1 MLKKYNLETEEI
13 QRILSLHE
21 SYKKTLMKEQA
32 QATTKKSRAEL
43 EQFFSKA
50 KALGCLKDQN
60 LVFDSFFN
68 IKGENRSY
76 IKGPSKQDNTK
87 VKRIYD
93 DFTWSVVD
101 PASGAIIRQG
111 SWSCPQLQSKAPE
124 EVNNKLNDSK
134 KEGMKKAETTDL
146 NDSQKD
152 ILAIIKPMGW
162 FHEPKPSDVQ
172 IDQGFFEKLDLTNQ
186 FNQPKEGDEEFVD
199 NSGLVNKWKK
209 YFPITQF
216 KEGFFVYK
224 KAKPSLPTVTSQ
236 EGLKPTAESCK
247 TAIETLWNDVQNP
260 MSYSLTDQEK
270 IDYKKMVEV
279 CAQPE
284 NAGKF
289 LLRFGLKDKL
299 KDLVNSKYRINSR
312 L

>member
-1 MLKKYNLETEEI
+1 MKKYNLETEEI

-32 QATTKKSRAEL
+32 TTKKSRAEL

-50 KALGCLKDQN
+50 KASGCLKNIDF
-60 LVFDSFFN
+60 VIDSFFN
-68 IKGENRSY
+68 KPGETRSY
-76 IKGPSKQDNTK
+76 IKGPSKQNPNN

-93 DFTWSVVD
+93 DFTWTVVD
-101 PASGAIIRQG
+101 PASGTIIRQG
-111 SWSCPQLQSKAPE
+111 SWSCPQLQPKE
-124 EVNNKLNDSK
+124 LEKVDNKPNDPK
-134 KEGMKKAETTDL
+134 KEGMKMAETTDL
-146 NDSQKD
+146 NQSQKD
-152 ILAIIKPMGW
+152 ILDIIKPMGW

-172 IDQGFFEKLDLTNQ
+172 IDQGFFEKLDLSNQ
-186 FNQPKEGDEEFVD
+186 FNKPKEGDQEFVD
-199 NSGLVNKWKK
+199 NSGLVDKWNK
-209 YFPITQF
+209 YFPKTQF

-236 EGLKPTAESCK
+236 EGLKPTTEACK
-247 TAIETLWNDVQNP
+247 IAIESLWNDVQNP

-284 NAGKF
+284 NASKF

>member
-21 SYKKTLMKEQA
+21 SYKKTLMKEQT
-32 QATTKKSRAEL
+32 TTKKSRAEL

-50 KALGCLKDQN
+50 KALGCLKDQS

-68 IKGENRSY
+68 KPGENRSY

-101 PASGAIIRQG
+101 PASGAVIRQG
-111 SWSCPQLQSKAPE
+111 SWSCPQLQSKEPGK
-124 EVNNKLNDSK
+124 VDNKLDDK
-134 KEGMKKAETTDL
+134 KDGEKKGETTEL
-146 NDSQKD
+146 SQSQKD
-152 ILAIIKPMGW
+152 VLSIIKPMGW
-162 FHEPKPSDVQ
+162 FNEPAPSEVKV
-172 IDQGFFEKLDLTNQ
+172 DQGLFEKIDLTGTKNA
-186 FNQPKEGDEEFVD
+186 PKEGDEEFID
-199 NSGLVNKWKK
+199 TEGLVAKYQK
-209 YFPITQF
+209 YFPATQF
-216 KEGFFVYK
+216 PNGFFIYK
-224 KAKPSLPTVTSQ
+224 KAQSSLPTVTSKQ
-236 EGLKPTAESCK
+236 GLKPTTESCK
-247 TAIETLWNDVQNP
+247 IAIETLWNDVQNP

-270 IDYKKMVEV
+270 MDYKKMVEV
-279 CAQPE
+279 CTQPE

-289 LLRFGLKDKL
+289 LLRFGLKDKV

>member
-1 MLKKYNLETEEI
+1 MSRIKGDSEEVL
-13 QRILSLHE
+13 RILSLHE
-21 SYKKTLMKEQA
+21 NYKKSLVVEQTVTA
-32 QATTKKSRAEL
+32 PKNRTEL
-43 EQFFSKA
+43 VQFFAKA
-50 KALGCLKDQN
+50 KANKCLNDPN
-60 LVFDSFFN
+60 LKYDAPYRTT
-68 IKGENRSY
+68 GESRGY
-76 IKGPSKQDNTK
+76 IKGPSNRYPGMD
-87 VKRIYD
+87 KRIYD
-93 DFTWSVVD
+93 DFTVEVIDPSSLAVIVSTTWACDALKNVVD
-101 PASGAIIRQG
+101 P
-111 SWSCPQLQSKAPE
+111 
-124 EVNNKLNDSK
+124 NKDDPK
-134 KEGMKKAETTDL
+134 KEGAKKGGTTDL
-146 NDSQKD
+146 NDNQKD

-172 IDQGFFEKLDLTNQ
+172 IDQGFFEKLDLTGAQNK
-186 FNQPKEGDEEFVD
+186 PKEGDQEFVD
-199 NSGLVNKWKK
+199 NSGLVAKWKQ
-209 YFPITQF
+209 YFPETQF
-216 KEGFFVYK
+216 KEGFFIYK

-236 EGLKPTAESCK
+236 EGLKPTTESCK

>member
-1 MLKKYNLETEEI
+1 MLKKYNLDTEEI
-13 QRILSLHE
+13 RRILSLHE
-21 SYKKTLMKEQA
+21 SYKKTLIKEDT
-32 QATTKKSRAEL
+32 TTKKSRAEL

-93 DFTWSVVD
+93 DFTWTVVD
-101 PASGAIIRQG
+101 PASGTVIRQG
-111 SWSCPQLQSKAPE
+111 SWSCPQLESKE
-124 EVNNKLNDSK
+124 TVKDGNGVNDK
-134 KEGMKKAETTDL
+134 KEGMKKAETSEL
-146 NDSQKD
+146 SQTQMDVLK
-152 ILAIIKPMGW
+152 IIKPMGW
-162 FHEPKPSDVQ
+162 FHEPKPSEVE
-172 IDQGFFEKLDLTNQ
+172 IDQGFFEKLDLSNQ
-186 FNQPKEGDEEFVD
+186 FNEKKEGDTEFVD
-199 NSGLVNKWKK
+199 SSGLVDKYKK
-209 YFPITQF
+209 YFPASQF

-224 KAKPSLPTVTSQ
+224 KAKPSLPSVKRQ
-236 EGLKPTAESCK
+236 EGLKPTTESCK
-247 TAIETLWNDVQNP
+247 IAIETLWNDVQNP

-279 CAQPE
+279 CTQPE

-289 LLRFGLKDKL
+289 LLRFGLKDKV

>member
-1 MLKKYNLETEEI
+1 MLKKYNLDTEEI

-21 SYKKTLMKEQA
+21 SYKKTLMKEDT
-32 QATTKKSRAEL
+32 TTKKSRAEL

-93 DFTWSVVD
+93 DFTWSVID
-101 PASGAIIRQG
+101 PASGAVIREG
-111 SWSCPQLQSKAPE
+111 SWSCPQLQSKEP
-124 EVNNKLNDSK
+124 VKGDNNLNDK
-134 KEGMKKAETTDL
+134 KEGMKKAETSELGQTQMDVL
-146 NDSQKD
+146 K
-152 ILAIIKPMGW
+152 IIKPMGW
-162 FHEPKPSDVQ
+162 FHEPKPSEVE

-186 FNQPKEGDEEFVD
+186 FNEKKEGDDEFVD
-199 NSGLVNKWKK
+199 SSGLVDKYKK
-209 YFPITQF
+209 YFPSTQF

-224 KAKPSLPTVTSQ
+224 KAKPSLPTVKSQ
-236 EGLKPTAESCK
+236 QGLKPTTEACK
-247 TAIETLWNDVQNP
+247 IAIETLWNDVQNP

-279 CAQPE
+279 CTQPE

-289 LLRFGLKDKL
+289 LLRFGLKDKV